1 MAMRDC
7 GVGDFTDTSL
17 SGEVSPVVVG
27 PSGSH
32 RRKSVRSKDVE
43 FGPHLVQDLF
53 VALLAQA
60 VITGANAA
68 GTTLRRRRMWMA
80 EPANEWIATLVP
92 GTRPPLRRW

>member
-1 MAMRDC
+1 MRDC

-32 RRKSVRSKDVE
+32 RPKSVRSKDVE

-53 VALLAQA
+53 VALLALWREPP
-60 VITGANAA
+60 AA
-68 GTTLRRRRMWMA
+68 K
-80 EPANEWIATLVP
+80 LVHVD
-92 GTRPPLRRW
+92 L